1 MSEQLASLGNQWGL
15 IAVVALV
22 MCIWLIAIDKNED
35 D

>member
-1 MSEQLASLGNQWGL
+1 MSEHLANLSTQWGL

-22 MCIWLIAIDKNED
+22 MCIWWIAIDDDED